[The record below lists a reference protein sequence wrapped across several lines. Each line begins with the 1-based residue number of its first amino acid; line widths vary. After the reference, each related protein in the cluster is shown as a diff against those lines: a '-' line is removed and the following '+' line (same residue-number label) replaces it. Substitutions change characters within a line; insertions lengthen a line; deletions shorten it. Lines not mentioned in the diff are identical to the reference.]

1 MQSTS
6 VDGGQRGIFPGG
18 AKPVFDD
25 GLLRAAPSSV
35 GVDSDQIIIFLDQL
49 ESAGLDVHSFMLHR
63 HGKVVA
69 EGWRWPYRADRLRVL
84 HSVAKSFTACAIG
97 LAIDEGL
104 LSLSDQVVSFFPD
117 EVPADASEW
126 LLAMTVRDLL
136 TMRTGH
142 ASGVSGS
149 VWRNI
154 ASSWTSEFFKIPLVC
169 APGTRY
175 VYTSA
180 ASYMLSAILTKITGQ
195 TLHAYLKPRLFE
207 PLDIRDERWSVGP
220 DGVNPGGNGLTA
232 RTADL
237 LKLGLLHA
245 QGGVWNGTQVLPAR
259 WAHDSTRAQG
269 GPDSTYGYHWQIRP
283 AGAYSAIGVFVQ
295 LVTVFPEHG
304 ATLAIT
310 AAIDKSATLLPYV
323 QQYLVP
329 AFLGAPILDAG
340 ADGRLGQRLCVWQA
354 EPLAPS
360 AGYSDRQD
368 AVAGNSYAIDPN
380 AAGVESIRL
389 AFADDECRFRLTDA
403 NGSYEIRAGLG
414 QWIESAT
421 SMPGQDLHHGYTFD
435 REPVVATARWASAN
449 TLEMTWIFPQ
459 TAFKDTVVCI
469 FDGDRVTV
477 QRSVN
482 VNSGLLHHPDL
493 TGMVKR

>member
-1 MQSTS
+1 MQSTN
-6 VDGGQRGIFPGG
+6 VEDGRSDAVPG
-18 AKPVFDD
+18 ATELAFDD

-35 GVDSDQIIIFLDQL
+35 GIDGDQIIRFLDQL

-63 HGKVVA
+63 QGKVAA
-69 EGWRWPYRADRLRVL
+69 EGWRWPYRSDRLRVL

-97 LAIDEGL
+97 LAIGEGR
-104 LSLSDQVVSFFPD
+104 LSLSDKVVNFFPD
-117 EVPADASEW
+117 EVPTDPSEW
-126 LLAMTVRDLL
+126 LQAMTVRDLL

-142 ASGVSGS
+142 AQGVSGA

-154 ASSWTSEFFKIPLVC
+154 ASSWTAEFFKIPLVY

-207 PLDIRDERWSVGP
+207 PLGIRDERWSVGP
-220 DGVNPGGNGLTA
+220 DGINPGGNGLTA

-245 QGGVWNGTQVLPAR
+245 QGGRWNGSQILPER
-259 WAHDSTRAQG
+259 WVHDSTRAQG

-295 LVTVFPEHG
+295 LVTVFPEHDV
-304 ATLAIT
+304 TLAIT

-329 AFLGAPILDAG
+329 AFLAAPMPDAA
-340 ADGRLGQRLCVWQA
+340 ADGRLAQRLRVWQA
-354 EPLAPS
+354 EPSAPS
-360 AGYSDRQD
+360 AGYSDQQGT
-368 AVAGNSYAIDPN
+368 VAGKSYVIDPN

-389 AFADDECRFRLTDA
+389 IFVDGECRFQLTDA
-403 NGSYEIRAGLG
+403 NGSHEIRAGLG
-414 QWIESAT
+414 QWIESVT

-435 REPVVATARWASAN
+435 REPVVAMARWAGAH

-459 TAFKDTVVCI
+459 TAFKDTVVCT
-469 FDGDRVTV
+469 FDGDRMTV

-482 VNSGLLHHPDL
+482 VNSGLLRHPDL